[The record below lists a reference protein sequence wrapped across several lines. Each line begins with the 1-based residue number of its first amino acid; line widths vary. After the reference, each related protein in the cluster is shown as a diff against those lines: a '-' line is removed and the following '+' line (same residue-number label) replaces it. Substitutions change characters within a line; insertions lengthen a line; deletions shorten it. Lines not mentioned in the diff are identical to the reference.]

1 MTVKKLTDLTG
12 LKETQVTELAGMGI
26 NSVPDL
32 TAALENETK
41 VKEIIKTL
49 SGVGPKTVM
58 KWKSQLEGEETER
71 KPVKDIESTK
81 AKEAH
86 KKAGKEIKQ
95 EEADKKEADK
105 KAKKV
110 AKAEAK
116 AHKKADKDAAKADKK
131 AKKEGEEEGKVE
143 VVEDENAYV
152 PSIKPVLDAVT
163 TDALAKRA
171 VISGRRP
178 AFKRQEWFRYSKL
191 GEGWRRPKGIHSK
204 MKRNLKR
211 RPPVV
216 DIGFRGPIVAR
227 ALHPS
232 GFEEVLVYNVENLEA
247 IDPKTQAVR
256 IGGTVGTRKRILIQ
270 ERAEE
275 LSIRVLNR
283 MV

>member
-12 LKETQVTELAGMGI
+12 LKEANVAELAGIGI
-26 NSVPDL
+26 NSVQEL
-32 TAALENETK
+32 NAALDNEDK

-58 KWKSQLEGEETER
+58 KWKTQLEGSEDAAER
-71 KPVKDIESTK
+71 KPVKDIDSTK

-86 KKAGKEIKQ
+86 KKVKKEIEQ
-95 EEADKKEADK
+95 EETEKKDHDRALK
-105 KAKKV
+105 KAEKAH
-110 AKAEAK
+110 AKAMKKSDKSSEPKEEA
-116 AHKKADKDAAKADKK
+116 
-131 AKKEGEEEGKVE
+131 EKVE
-143 VVEDENAYV
+143 VVEDANAYT
-152 PSIKPVLDAVT
+152 PSIKPELDKETA
-163 TDALAKRA
+163 DALAVRA
-171 VISGRRP
+171 IISGRRP

-191 GEGWRRPKGIHSK
+191 GECWRRPKGIHSK

-216 DIGFRGPIVAR
+216 DIGFRGPVAAR
-227 ALHPS
+227 DLHPS
-232 GFEEVLVYNVENLEA
+232 GFEEVIVFNVDGLEN
-247 IDPKTQAVR
+247 IDPKKQAVR

-275 LSIRVLNR
+275 LGVRVLNR